1 MIWGKAT
8 HRSGVLP
15 VHRPGQQTLQSP
27 EGGCDVDVGAT
38 SQEKGRH
45 PGR

>member
-8 HRSGVLP
+8 HRSGVL
-15 VHRPGQQTLQSP
+15 HRQQTLQSP
-27 EGGCDVDVGAT
+27 EGGCAVDVGAT